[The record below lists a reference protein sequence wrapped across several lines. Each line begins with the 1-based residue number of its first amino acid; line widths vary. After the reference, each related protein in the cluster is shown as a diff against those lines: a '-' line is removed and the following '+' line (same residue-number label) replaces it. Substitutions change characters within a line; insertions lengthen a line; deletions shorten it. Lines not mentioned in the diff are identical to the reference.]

1 MRVSDIMT
9 QKVEIVEMQEPA
21 EHAWNLMR
29 EKRIHHLVVKN
40 GGEIVGILSERDLGG
55 KDREEFRQTSKVVNA
70 MTAYA
75 VKASPDMTV
84 REAANLMRG
93 WSIGCLPVLEDG
105 KLVGIVTVSD
115 LLSILSRG
123 GVKAPR
129 WTLAHRAPRVT
140 RSSTKK
146 ARKVASMR

>member
-40 GGEIVGILSERDLGG
+40 GGEIVGVLSDRDLGG
-55 KDREEFRQTSKVVNA
+55 KDREEFRQASRVVNA

-115 LLSILSRG
+115 LLSILGRG
-123 GVKAPR
+123 AVKPPR
-129 WTLAHRAPRVT
+129 WTLARRAPRVN
-140 RSSTKK
+140 RSSMKK
-146 ARKVASMR
+146 TRKVASMR

>member
-55 KDREEFRQTSKVVNA
+55 KDREEFRQMSKVVNA

-123 GVKAPR
+123 GVKPPR
-129 WTLAHRAPRVT
+129 WTLAPRVN
-140 RSSTKK
+140 RPVAKK